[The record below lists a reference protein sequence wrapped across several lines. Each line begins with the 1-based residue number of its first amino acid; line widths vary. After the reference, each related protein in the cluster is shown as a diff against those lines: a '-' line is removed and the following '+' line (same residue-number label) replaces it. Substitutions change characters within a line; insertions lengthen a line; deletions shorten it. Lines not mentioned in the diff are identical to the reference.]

1 MLQEKM
7 RIEKLKVKEGAS
19 DAEQRLF
26 PMPNNAF
33 FSKTLIFASNLIYW
47 M

>member
-7 RIEKLKVKEGAS
+7 RIEKSKVKEGAP

-26 PMPNNAF
+26 
-33 FSKTLIFASNLIYW
+33 STTLIFASNLIYW